1 MTTIVGRI
9 KASVHLLA
17 MALVLA
23 ISTFSVWAQPED
35 ADQRNLADEF
45 VEQIDSR
52 RTDSAAESL
61 TVNPTLNKH
70 AWAAVAAMAQ
80 ALVDDPDAPLPELA
94 PDPERLQADI
104 PAAAEIRQVI
114 WVTPNSTELGKRVS
128 GWQDA
133 QETEMTHVALA
144 VRSAARQ
151 DNRQALVAVG
161 LVARLLPS
169 IDPELINRGQRDFHL
184 HCDACGKDNL
194 VQLRVPPRA
203 SVLPRYHPNIQFHR
217 KGIWYRSDSNW
228 TSDYSD
234 GKKWLEGRS

>member
-1 MTTIVGRI
+1 
-9 KASVHLLA
+9 
-17 MALVLA
+17 
-23 ISTFSVWAQPED
+23 
-35 ADQRNLADEF
+35 
-45 VEQIDSR
+45 
-52 RTDSAAESL
+52 
-61 TVNPTLNKH
+61 
-70 AWAAVAAMAQ
+70 
-80 ALVDDPDAPLPELA
+80 
-94 PDPERLQADI
+94 
-104 PAAAEIRQVI
+104 
-114 WVTPNSTELGKRVS
+114 
-128 GWQDA
+128 
-133 QETEMTHVALA
+133 MTHVALA